1 MPAFTPHL
9 EALVQAM
16 HETGGWGYA
25 PGQPP
30 QLEPSCL
37 GLLALSLEPSRYA
50 EQIEKTWRV
59 IEQNAND
66 DGSYRPRE
74 GRDEAMWPTSLV
86 LFVKAALGIKGPATD
101 RSGNFLLQTRGR
113 VPDHPEA
120 GELHDFD
127 INLVGWPWAEK
138 NFSWVE
144 PTSWACLALRFAGCS
159 AHPRVEE
166 GLACCSIAR
175 MDDGG
180 INYGNRRILGKMTD
194 PIPGPTAMMLLA
206 PARAKRIRASRR
218 PCAT

>member
-16 HETGGWGYA
+16 YETGGWGYA

-50 EQIEKTWRV
+50 EPIDKTRRF

-74 GRDEAMWPTSLV
+74 GREEAMWPTSLV
-86 LFVKAALGIKGPATD
+86 LFVKGALDIKGAETD
-101 RSGNFLLQTRGR
+101 RAANFLLQTRGR

-144 PTSWACLALRFAGCS
+144 PTSWACLALRFAGC
-159 AHPRVEE
+159 ANHPRVEE
-166 GLACCSIAR
+166 GLRMLLDRA
-175 MDDGG
+175 MDDCG
-180 INYGNRRILGKMTD
+180 IN
-194 PIPGPTAMMLLA
+194 
-206 PARAKRIRASRR
+206 
-218 PCAT
+218 